1 VEAHHLERVAAVGGA
16 RHHGRDRHVVE
27 TDDLI
32 DPVAAEHPGL
42 AAVEAEQRKK
52 PDCLV
57 EVLDDKA
64 DVDEAAD
71 AGATAVH

>member
-16 RHHGRDRHVVE
+16 RHHGLDRHVVE

-42 AAVEAEQRKK
+42 AAVEAEQRMK
-52 PDCLV
+52 PDRVAPRLQAKSCSRLV
-57 EVLDDKA
+57 
-64 DVDEAAD
+64 
-71 AGATAVH
+71 